1 MDAFETARI
10 LVQRLTDPSHR
21 IAGEDPA
28 TTDLESARR
37 SLANYERLIEVKK
50 RLIEACERYAAE
62 APPEVAQAI
71 RESDIIM
78 LEVQLSRFEQK
89 RDFWRLRE
97 AELSGRRDAA

>member
-28 TTDLESARR
+28 TRDVAVARR
-37 SLANYERLIEVKK
+37 CLANYERLIEGKK
-50 RLIEACERYAAE
+50 RLLEACRRFAAE
-62 APPEVAQAI
+62 SPPEVAQAI
-71 RESDIIM
+71 REGDIIM

-89 RDFWRLRE
+89 RDYWRLRE
-97 AELSGRRDAA
+97 AELSGRSDAA

>member
-1 MDAFETARI
+1 MDTFETARI

-28 TTDLESARR
+28 THDVAVARR
-37 SLANYERLIEVKK
+37 CLANYERLIEGKK
-50 RLIEACERYAAE
+50 RLLEACQRFAAE
-62 APPEVAQAI
+62 SPPEVAQAI

-89 RDFWRLRE
+89 RDYWRLRE
-97 AELSGRRDAA
+97 AELSGRSDAA